1 MLGPN
6 QSIWEGDAPEPSRD
20 TQWNGC
26 WAVGHGGGGG
36 LCFLWGARGGFSEEG
51 HLSLKEE

>member
-26 WAVGHGGGGG
+26 WAVGHGEGGG